1 MRAKK
6 MTAETSSQ
14 HLLQILDTVPDV
26 PIVMFW
32 DRAPWHRGQPIRD
45 VLAANPRLELVY
57 LPVAAPDLNP
67 QEHIW
72 KAARRAVSHNHALS
86 RLDDLAERFE
96 KFLNDNTFTCSMLDR
111 YGFNTLCPIFR

>member
-1 MRAKK
+1 M
-6 MTAETSSQ
+6 
-14 HLLQILDTVPDV
+14 
-26 PIVMFW
+26 
-32 DRAPWHRGQPIRD
+32 

-72 KAARRAVSHNHALS
+72 KAARRAVSHNHTLS

-96 KFLNDNTFTCSMLDR
+96 KFLNDNTFACSMLDR
-111 YGFNTLCPIFR
+111 YGFNTLYPIFK